1 MMNRLTESITAVCS
15 EQLLEEKWLI
25 VPSLRVGY
33 QWLDQVARH
42 GQPVVNT
49 HVKTLTS
56 MALDLA
62 GPIMA
67 AGQLT
72 LASSRAGMLLT
83 DRIIREFSQ
92 GQLSYLGLAQ
102 PSVGLAETVLA
113 SINAIRLAGLSAL
126 DLDRSCF
133 EVSTKGDDL
142 ELLLQRYLELLAEEK
157 LVDYAWVLTTAQ
169 EQLEAG
175 ANERLRDVLLLFP
188 EDLEFSTLEKRVLE
202 TFSSDQRISLTVDQP
217 AVGTGPD
224 GTAATDLELC
234 RWLTSTAE
242 APAPLHDDQVQ
253 IRRGVGEVN
262 EIRGVLRHC
271 LQHRLPWDDV
281 ELLYT
286 DTDQYVSL
294 AYETI
299 SSLSQPGGE
308 LGDELAVTFAEGIPC
323 WYSRPGRALLAWIH
337 WTSNDCQASEL
348 VRMVKEGLLRFGEE
362 EENLDFVRLAQ
373 QVRGLAAGFGR
384 NRFLPRIIGRQKGLK
399 NRLQQDGEPL
409 PGGEEPMTPATRVGL
424 ERDLRDLEL
433 LEQLLV
439 ALLEVTPPATASQAE
454 VVLAA
459 RDYLD
464 SMARSVSK
472 LDRFAHQK
480 LIDELT
486 DMAHWIQRGGDES
499 TIDVWDWLRT
509 LPADTRVMGST
520 PRPGCLHVDSIHRG
534 GHSGRGTTFI
544 VGLDDGRF
552 PGSGIQDPLLLDS
565 ERGKLSPELPTAAK
579 RREERLQAFTSL
591 LARLRG
597 RLFLSFSSQGVSDDR
612 EMFPSPVLLTL
623 FRLLSGDPESDQQAL
638 LDALPTSESFAPAD
652 AGMSLD
658 MAEWWMW
665 RLTEEDHVTNLDDFV
680 LDQFPHLVDG
690 QKARQQWQSAN
701 FTAYDGLVPEAA
713 IRLDPTAPDGP
724 VMSANGLQK
733 IGECPRAF
741 FFKYGLDLSPPDET
755 VVDPTCWLDALARG
769 LLLHELFEVFV
780 RELVQEERFPEI
792 DRDRDRLLELL
803 DEHVERYRDRYP
815 PVNKMTFQQEVQEI
829 RQTALTFLGEDE
841 RFCREHGC
849 RPLYLE
855 ASLGLSPGEH
865 GTPLDSEEPIPVML
879 AGGQTIRLRG
889 RVDRVDVMG
898 KVADQQ
904 YAVWDYK
911 TGSAWGYD
919 QATPFQQGR
928 KVQSFLYLMMVR
940 HVIREQVD
948 ASAEVKHF
956 GFFFPGPKTVGARIG
971 WTLEELSKGRE
982 ILEHLCRLVA
992 DGAFVATSNG
1002 QDCHFCDY
1010 LPICGHQA
1018 AGLAQ
1023 LKLDNSENTVLE
1035 PMRQLRTSET

>member
-1 MMNRLTESITAVCS
+1 MNRLTESITAVCS
-15 EQLLEEKWLI
+15 EQLLEEKWLV

-33 QWLDQVARH
+33 QWLDQVAWH
-42 GQPVVNT
+42 GQAAVNV
-49 HVKTLTS
+49 HVKTFIS

-62 GPIMA
+62 APIMA
-67 AGQLT
+67 ASQLT
-72 LASSRAGMLLT
+72 LASSRAGILLT

-92 GQLSYLGLAQ
+92 NQLAYLGLAQ

-113 SINAIRLAGLSAL
+113 SINAIRLAGLAAP

-142 ELLLQRYLELLAEEK
+142 ELLLQRYLELLEEEK
-157 LVDYAWVLTTAQ
+157 LVDYAWVLVTAR
-169 EQLEAG
+169 EQLQAST
-175 ANERLRDVLLLFP
+175 NERLRDVLLLLP
-188 EDLEFSTLEKRVLE
+188 DDLELSTLETRLLE
-202 TFSSDQRISLTVDQP
+202 SFSSGQRISLAVDQP
-217 AVGTGPD
+217 ASGTGLD

-242 APAPLHDDQVQ
+242 APPPLHDKQVQ

-271 LQHRLPWDDV
+271 LQHRVPWDDV
-281 ELLYT
+281 ELLHT

-294 AYETI
+294 VYEMI
-299 SSLSQPGGE
+299 SSLSGPGGE
-308 LGDELAVTFAEGIPC
+308 IGDELAVTFAEGIPC
-323 WYSRPGRALLAWIH
+323 WYSRPGRALLGWIH
-337 WTSNDCQASEL
+337 WTSNDCQQSEL
-348 VRMVKEGLLRFGEE
+348 VKMVKEGLLRFGEE
-362 EENLDFVRLAQ
+362 EEGLDFVRLAQ
-373 QVRGLAAGFGR
+373 QVRGLGAGFGSK
-384 NRFLPRIIGRQKGLK
+384 RFLPRIIGRQTALK

-409 PGGEEPMTPATRVGL
+409 PGGEEPMTPAMRTGL
-424 ERDLRDLEL
+424 ERDLRDLGL

-439 ALLEVTPPATASQAE
+439 ELLAVTPAVTASQQE

-464 SMARSVSK
+464 SLARSVSK

-480 LIDELT
+480 LIDELN
-486 DMAHWIQRGGDES
+486 DMAHWLQRGGDES
-499 TIDVWDWLRT
+499 TIDIWDWLRM
-509 LPADTRVMGST
+509 LPADARVMGST
-520 PRPGCLHVDSIHRG
+520 PRPGCLHVDSVHRG

-565 ERGKLSPELPTAAK
+565 ERGKLSPALPTAAK
-579 RREERLQAFTSL
+579 RREERLQAFAYL

-597 RLFLSFSSQGVSDDR
+597 RLFLSFSSQGVTDDR

-638 LDALPTSESFAPAD
+638 LDALPAPESFAPTA
-652 AGMSLD
+652 ARMSLD
-658 MAEWWMW
+658 VAEWWMW
-665 RLTEEDHVTNLDDFV
+665 RLTEEDQVTNLDDFV

-690 QKARQQWQSAN
+690 KRAQEQWHSAD

-713 IRLDPTAPDGP
+713 ARLDPTAPDGP

-780 RELVQEERFPEI
+780 RELVAAKRFPEMA
-792 DRDRDRLLELL
+792 RDRDRLLELL
-803 DEHVERYRDRYP
+803 DEHVARYRDRYP
-815 PVNKMTFQQEVQEI
+815 PVNEMTFQQEFQEI

-865 GTPLDSEEPIPVML
+865 GTPLDSDEPIPVML

-898 KVADQQ
+898 DVADQQ

-911 TGSAWGYD
+911 TGSSWGYD
-919 QATPFQQGR
+919 HARPFQQGR
-928 KVQSFLYLMMVR
+928 KVQPFLYLMMVR
-940 HVIREQVD
+940 HVIQEQVD
-948 ASAEVKHF
+948 PSAEVKHF

-971 WTLEELSKGRE
+971 WTLEELSNGRE
-982 ILEHLCRLVA
+982 VLEHLCRLVA
-992 DGAFVATSNG
+992 DGAFLATNNG
-1002 QDCHFCDY
+1002 QDCHYCDY

-1023 LKLDNSENTVLE
+1023 LKLDNPENTVLE
-1035 PMRQLRTSET
+1035 PLRQLRTSET